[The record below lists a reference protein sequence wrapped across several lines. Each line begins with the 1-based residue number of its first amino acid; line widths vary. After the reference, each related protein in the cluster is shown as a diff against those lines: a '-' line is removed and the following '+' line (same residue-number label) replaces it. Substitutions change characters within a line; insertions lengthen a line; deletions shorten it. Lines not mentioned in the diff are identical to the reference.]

1 MKMRH
6 SREFL
11 TSALHRSSLEP
22 QMYALVSFSF
32 PKRSSLVTGKYFAK
46 FLSHTV
52 APSHTPPVK
61 MSSMIGSQ
69 VRMCDID
76 FWRIRLH
83 GRLPHAS
90 KPVDNATATD
100 KVTTIVRNMV
110 EKSGK
115 ERDLYNCCFYCSAT
129 RATTQVL
136 QPKSVNK
143 RYRGRHMLI
152 SLYNSRMLQKFLE
165 LSSSDVIQV
174 QTESRF

>member
-1 MKMRH
+1 
-6 SREFL
+6 
-11 TSALHRSSLEP
+11 
-22 QMYALVSFSF
+22 
-32 PKRSSLVTGKYFAK
+32 
-46 FLSHTV
+46 
-52 APSHTPPVK
+52 
-61 MSSMIGSQ
+61 
-69 VRMCDID
+69 MCDID

-143 RYRGRHMLI
+143 RYRGRHMFISVHILDGQAILQRQLI
-152 SLYNSRMLQKFLE
+152 SWLQVDKIITYFGKFSILPMGKC
-165 LSSSDVIQV
+165 
-174 QTESRF
+174 